1 MGRPVATAV
10 KSFVLEA
17 IGTVVFG
24 VNGSFRPKS
33 RKPYPLAKTSL
44 SFATTPTPRPGT
56 FQSLTIAS
64 RYASKPFS
72 FLSMTGSAAPAMEG
86 TMIRRPARVGS
97 RRRALRRAGTANR
110 TLVMVSSPRSGHG
123 PVRRRPFYRQRLTQ
137 VGAADH
143 ICVGDPHRR
152 AGETA
157 DPYIYR
163 MLRRIGVYGAV
174 RIPLPA
180 ALFAPRS
187 PKLDAPAPPAAPPVG
202 GAPGAGEP
210 GAP

>member
-86 TMIRRPARVGS
+86 TMIPRTARVGS
-97 RRRALRRAGTANR
+97 RRRALRRAGTSNR

-123 PVRRRPFYRQRLTQ
+123 PVGCRPFYRQRLTEE
-137 VGAADH
+137 GADH
-143 ICVGDPHRR
+143 ICVGDPDRR
-152 AGETA
+152 AGKPA
-157 DPYIYR
+157 DPYIDR
-163 MLRRIGVYGAV
+163 MMRRIRPCGAV
-174 RIPLPA
+174 RMLL
-180 ALFAPRS
+180 AL
-187 PKLDAPAPPAAPPVG
+187 
-202 GAPGAGEP
+202 
-210 GAP
+210 